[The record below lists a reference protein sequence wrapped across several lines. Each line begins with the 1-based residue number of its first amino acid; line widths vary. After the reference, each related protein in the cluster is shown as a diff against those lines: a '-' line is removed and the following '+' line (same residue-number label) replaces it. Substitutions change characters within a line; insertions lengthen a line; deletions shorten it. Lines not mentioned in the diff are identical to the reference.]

1 MEIIDPLLE
10 IIRRLRGKNG
20 CAWDRKQTP
29 LTMWKCLA
37 EELYELEEAIV
48 NDDTDNICE
57 EMGDVLF
64 QLLFILEIFSENQR
78 FEFSDVIHGVA
89 EKMIRR
95 HPHVYDTAIVNTD
108 EELHRQWDQIKAG
121 EKENARKKNA
131 LKKNALKKNASKK
144 DADARSKD
152 FVQNEQ
158 MREVG
163 SALDSVPKGMPGLLR
178 ALKVSKSAV
187 KEGFD
192 WENIHQ
198 VLDTVKEEIQEFETA
213 LETQSQDEAMMEFG
227 DILFS
232 LVNVAR
238 FAGFHPE
245 TALSSAT
252 AKFEGR
258 FRSMEKS
265 LAQKK
270 IDLKRLSS
278 EEKELHWQQA
288 KLSYDT

>member
-1 MEIIDPLLE
+1 METIVPLLE

-20 CAWDRKQTP
+20 CAWDQKQTP
-29 LTMWKCLA
+29 LTMWRCMA

-48 NDDTDNICE
+48 NDDTENICE
-57 EMGDVLF
+57 ELGDVLF
-64 QLLFILEIFSENQR
+64 QILFVFEIFTENNR
-78 FEFSDVIHGVA
+78 FEFSHVIKGIA

-95 HPHVYDTAIVNTD
+95 HPHVYDTAVVETE

-121 EKENARKKNA
+121 EKNAK
-131 LKKNALKKNASKK
+131 KK
-144 DADARSKD
+144 DAVANGDLD
-152 FVQNEQ
+152 QNDNIGPA
-158 MREVG
+158 G

-198 VLDTVKEEIQEFETA
+198 VLDKVKEEIQEFEEA
-213 LETQSQDEAMMEFG
+213 LEKENKDEAMMEFG

-258 FRSMEKS
+258 FRLMETA
-265 LAQKK
+265 LCQEK
-270 IDLKRLSS
+270 IDLKKLSS
-278 EEKELHWQQA
+278 QEKLLHWQRA
-288 KLSYDT
+288 KLDYDR

>member
-131 LKKNALKKNASKK
+131 LKKNALKKDASKK

>member
-1 MEIIDPLLE
+1 METIVPLLD

-20 CAWDRKQTP
+20 CAWDQKQTP
-29 LTMWKCLA
+29 LTLWKCMA

-57 EMGDVLF
+57 ELGDVLF
-64 QLLFILEIFSENQR
+64 QILFLMEILIENNR
-78 FEFSDVIHGVA
+78 FEFSHVIDGIA
-89 EKMIRR
+89 KKMIRR
-95 HPHVYDTAIVNTD
+95 HPHVYDTAIVETE
-108 EELHRQWDQIKAG
+108 EELNRQWENIKTI
-121 EKENARKKNA
+121 EKETAKN
-131 LKKNALKKNASKK
+131 KEGRT
-144 DADARSKD
+144 ADTSLG
-152 FVQNEQ
+152 QNGNS
-158 MREVG
+158 RHIP
-163 SALDSVPKGMPGLLR
+163 SAMDSVPKGMPGLLR

-198 VLDTVKEEIQEFETA
+198 VLDKVKEEIQEFETA
-213 LETQSQDEAMMEFG
+213 LDEESPDAAMMEFG

-245 TALSSAT
+245 TALASAT

-258 FRSMEKS
+258 FRVMEED
-265 LAQKK
+265 LHREK
-270 IDLKRLSS
+270 IALRKLST
-278 EEKELHWQQA
+278 EEKEQHWQRA
-288 KLSYDT
+288 KEHYDK